1 MSIFDSDDF
10 KQLEKVSG
18 RAILTVTKNGVS
30 FSKQVLSK
38 LSYPNYVQVFISQS
52 KKLLGIRA
60 CDEFTENAIKFVNKD
75 KEKAEGL
82 IKELKEVMDKDN
94 VDDITKKKDE
104 LNEVAMALATKV
116 YEEAAKANQ
125 ANAEEAST
133 ESEAKDDNVKDAEY
147 EEK

>member
-75 KEKAEGL
+75 KEKADYVRWNNSDFTKEINSIATLEAIEKGYKVEGDYL
-82 IKELKEVMDKDN
+82 EDENALLFDFNKLEIIKK
-94 VDDITKKKDE
+94 
-104 LNEVAMALATKV
+104 
-116 YEEAAKANQ
+116 
-125 ANAEEAST
+125 
-133 ESEAKDDNVKDAEY
+133 
-147 EEK
+147 